1 VKRKKPI
8 SYTPIGKTGVAA
20 DPIGPGLIGYVK
32 IEGEYWRAVS
42 SEYISPGEEVV
53 VVEMR
58 EDGIL
63 VVAKK
68 K

>member
-1 VKRKKPI
+1 
-8 SYTPIGKTGVAA
+8 
-20 DPIGPGLIGYVK
+20 
-32 IEGEYWRAVS
+32 VS